1 MTLKKQANIKTATRV
16 AVLFLS
22 SLSVSLLR
30 VVSVC
35 GWVQWRPAV

>member
-1 MTLKKQANIKTATRV
+1 MTLKKQVKSELLQGLQCFTYQAYI
-16 AVLFLS
+16 
-22 SLSVSLLR
+22 SLLW